1 MTRHIRLSGA
11 RRADREEWIARNIRQ
26 SLIVRC
32 HQRLR
37 GPYTG
42 VDTVLG
48 TVLPEAVRRWPELVE
63 LHRFEILYGMPELEE
78 IIGPAPRT
86 LASDA
91 PFKERTRFFASD
103 MIRCMNQGIASFLIA
118 HSARML
124 AAGLP
129 MRTLVF
135 DEIHAAEPTT
145 CELVALL
152 MRRADPVALP
162 LVVSGAA
169 VTLPAE
175 LEAELSLRA
184 DSVICPPAGRS
195 AVRRTPSE
203 LSSAYV
209 AGHGTS
215 DDPEEID
222 AYQRS
227 DPRTRAR
234 LHDEQ
239 ADRLEPDAGPGL
251 RIGAIAY
258 HREHGTDP
266 ATAGSVA
273 LAEAQQYCSEVGFSA
288 AVVDLGMR
296 CRAITDPVRDAK
308 RYCDVTS
315 QVATSLVPQGRL
327 DESMSLYLELRRLY
341 PLPKVHMT
349 TSYAIAMLYTR
360 FLQPRDHET
369 AIEWQNNAAAIAS
382 ILPDAR
388 ERLVFGVFQD
398 NALALIEMHR
408 GNLRHAL
415 ELVES
420 GMARLDAE
428 IGDDEWVLHRS
439 QLLYN
444 SARLK
449 VALGDADAAY
459 ADFTTLIEMDPY
471 YTDYLCERA
480 KISRKAGDFDAAL
493 ADYDRAVRLAPPF
506 PELYYNR
513 GTARTAVGDIE
524 GALADYGYVL
534 DMEPDDVDT
543 RLSRAELLVAEGELA
558 AAMADV
564 EAGLSLRPA
573 EPRLLCMK
581 GTIALELGELGVAL
595 VSMDGAIALDPQYAA
610 ALLNRAVAH
619 YRSGRS
625 DLAVD
630 DLTRTLKITGED
642 PDIMLNRGLAY
653 LETGQADL
661 ALADVDRALALPGAD
676 VTELRRLREACLD
689 RLPGSDSV
697 TAAR

>member
-11 RRADREEWIARNIRQ
+11 RRADREEWIAKNTGQ

-42 VDTVLG
+42 VDAMLG
-48 TVLPEAVRRWPELVE
+48 TVLPEAARRWPGLVE
-63 LHRFEILYGMPELEE
+63 LHRFELLYGMPELEE

-103 MIRCMNQGIASFLIA
+103 MIRCMNQGIATFLVA

-124 AAGLP
+124 AAGQP
-129 MRTLVF
+129 MPTLVF
-135 DEIHAAEPTT
+135 DEIHEAEPTT
-145 CELVALL
+145 CELIALL
-152 MRRADPVALP
+152 MRRADPAVLRI
-162 LVVSGAA
+162 VVSGADA
-169 VTLPAE
+169 TLPAE
-175 LEAELSLRA
+175 LADELSARA
-184 DSVICPPAGRS
+184 DDVICPPGRRP
-195 AVRRTPSE
+195 AAARTPSE
-203 LSSAYV
+203 LLSAYI
-209 AGHGTS
+209 AGDGTS
-215 DDPEEID
+215 DDPAEFD

-227 DPRTRAR
+227 DPATRAR

-239 ADRLEPDAGPGL
+239 ADRLEPGAGPGL

-258 HREHGTDP
+258 HREHGTAS
-266 ATAGSVA
+266 ATTGSAA

-327 DESMSLYLELRRLY
+327 DESMNLYLELRRLY

-360 FLQPRDHET
+360 FLHPRDHET

-408 GNLRHAL
+408 GNLRRAL
-415 ELVES
+415 DLVES

-449 VALGDADAAY
+449 VALGDAEAAY
-459 ADFTTLIEMDPY
+459 ADFTTLIAMDPY

-480 KISRKAGDFDAAL
+480 RISRKAGDFDAAL

-513 GTARTAVGDIE
+513 GTARAAVGDIE

-534 DMEPDDVDT
+534 DMEPNDVDT
-543 RLSRAELLVAEGELA
+543 RLSRAELLLGEGELA
-558 AAMADV
+558 GAMTDV
-564 EAGLSLRPA
+564 EAGLCLRPA
-573 EPRLLCMK
+573 EPRLLCMR
-581 GTIALELGELGVAL
+581 GTIALELGELEAAIEA
-595 VSMDGAIALDPQYAA
+595 MDGAIALDPRYAA

-625 DLAVD
+625 ELAVE
-630 DLTRTLKITGED
+630 DLTRTLSITGED

-661 ALADVDRALALPGAD
+661 ALADFDRALDLPGAD
-676 VTELRRLREACLD
+676 VAELRRLRGACLSHP
-689 RLPGSDSV
+689 PGSTPV
-697 TAAR
+697 PAAR